1 MTAVPGRSAEQRP
14 AEPPRYPTEPPRH
27 SEEFGAPS
35 RVAVNRQPA
44 RGKLTARERTG
55 TLDPGSSAGPGDRE
69 RASVGVAVARG
80 GVLCEI
86 KS

>member
-14 AEPPRYPTEPPRH
+14 AEPPRH

-35 RVAVNRQPA
+35 PVAVDRQPA
-44 RGKLTARERTG
+44 RGEPTARERTD
-55 TLDPGSSAGPGDRE
+55 TLLDPGSFAGPGNRE

-86 KS
+86 TS